1 MCSMS
6 IDAFLL
12 FSSPIQLRSS
22 EAHCGMSFTWLLSNF
37 RFYQLILP
45 IIIIMMMM
53 MMMMMMF
60 SVLMVTCSNM
70 LFTGTPKLYFQ
81 FTKTVLHFTKQVNEQ
96 VVFTVPVQMTPVT
109 LMCTVTKQQQVGDG
123 QCFRKDLMAQLTLI
137 AFRTTTNKVS
147 GI

>member
-1 MCSMS
+1 MCGMS

-45 IIIIMMMM
+45 IIIIIIIMMMM
-53 MMMMMMF
+53 MMISMMMMMMF

-70 LFTGTPKLYFQ
+70 LFTGTLKLYFQ
-81 FTKTVLHFTKQVNEQ
+81 FTKTVLHFTEQVNEQ
-96 VVFTVPVQMTPVT
+96 VVFTVSVQMTPVT
-109 LMCTVTKQQQVGDG
+109 LMCIVTKQQQVGDG
-123 QCFRKDLMAQLTLI
+123 QCFRKDLMA
-137 AFRTTTNKVS
+137 
-147 GI
+147 

>member
-1 MCSMS
+1 
-6 IDAFLL
+6 
-12 FSSPIQLRSS
+12 
-22 EAHCGMSFTWLLSNF
+22 
-37 RFYQLILP
+37 
-45 IIIIMMMM
+45 MMMM

-70 LFTGTPKLYFQ
+70 LFTGTLKLYFQ

-96 VVFTVPVQMTPVT
+96 VVFTVSVQMTPVT
-109 LMCTVTKQQQVGDG
+109 LMRTVTKQQQVGDG

-137 AFRTTTNKVS
+137 AFGTTTNKVS